1 MDAAIA
7 RKVLVNM
14 AIIDPEGLFSGERLA
29 ACSDL
34 AQLYWPRFFLAAN
47 SCGRIELSYKSLVSR
62 VFGNFQSPPKSE
74 ELWKIF
80 REYDDNYLAILYQSE
95 SGTWWC
101 QFITSEKYLP
111 KYKKTRDYLSPAPS
125 LELLDIHRSGY
136 LEWKKSKS
144 FQNQSFQKLSD
155 DDESFRREG
164 VGIGVGAGIGEGV
177 GKEQILP
184 AKKKPSR
191 GTKSNLIKS
200 RHEEFK
206 VAIGKYWVAKNPG
219 VEMPW
224 GPAEG
229 RNLAMWLKES
239 PTTTVEQFTLWL
251 RNRFKSDVNHSERPS
266 RWIGN
271 VTNFANSPIDTYG
284 KPKNSNGGKN
294 APISNGTGNQIMGVF
309 KETIERRQRNRSLDE
324 DGNLS
329 PSVETRPDDTGIIH
343 AVSTTPRLE
352 GVSGSDEEYLD
363 L

>member
-1 MDAAIA
+1 MIFQIFNAYALNAIVKNGAIRTLMPNAWFRCYSEILDDAKVQMMSEVDQRRLIMLFALRCEGALLETFRETQIA
-7 RKVLVNM
+7 FRLRVSLPELLETKKIFIENGFIDERWNVLNWNKRQYISDSSTARVRQYR
-14 AIIDPEGLFSGERLA
+14 ERLKQ
-29 ACSDL
+29 DETL
-34 AQLYWPRFFLAAN
+34 QKQD
-47 SCGRIELSYKSLVSR
+47 ETEV
-62 VFGNFQSPPKSE
+62 VTPPE
-74 ELWKIF
+74 
-80 REYDDNYLAILYQSE
+80 
-95 SGTWWC
+95 
-101 QFITSEKYLP
+101 
-111 KYKKTRDYLSPAPS
+111 
-125 LELLDIHRSGY
+125 
-136 LEWKKSKS
+136 
-144 FQNQSFQKLSD
+144 QNRTDTDTDTEQKH
-155 DDESFRREG
+155 
-164 VGIGVGAGIGEGV
+164 
-177 GKEQILP
+177 KEQILP

-294 APISNGTGNQIMGVF
+294 VPISNGTGNQIMGVF

-343 AVSTTPRLE
+343 AVSTAPRLE